1 MLFRTFAKIMSAIY
15 SKLSFCIFPALLAV
29 AVCVSCSPGTVS
41 PEVAAILSDTVIENP
56 YAALRPPAPDAGCA
70 PLKIRPVGAFGKVFN
85 DLNPDHL
92 VQAQGGGIV
101 PITDEISAWTGS
113 EGLAKVE
120 SNEYYQVDKL
130 THSYPYL
137 KDHARRALDEIGRR
151 FRDSLQ
157 ARGGGEYRLKITSL
171 LRTPLTVGKLRR
183 VNRNA
188 SAASAHQYATTFDIS
203 YSKFICD
210 DPSATRRRF
219 EDLKNLLAEV
229 IFAMRAEGKILV
241 KHERKQACFHITAT
255 TTDNN
260 PE

>member
-1 MLFRTFAKIMSAIY
+1 MNRNRLYHSIIIA
-15 SKLSFCIFPALLAV
+15 ALLLVQPA
-29 AVCVSCSPGTVS
+29 CSHSSGKVS
-41 PEVAAILSDTVIENP
+41 PEVAAILADTVVPNP
-56 YAALRPPAPDAGCA
+56 YAEPREPAPDAGCA

-85 DLNPDHL
+85 DLNPAHL
-92 VQAQGGGIV
+92 DEAIAGGIV
-101 PITDEISAWTGS
+101 PVTDEISAWTGS
-113 EGLAKVE
+113 EGLALVE
-120 SNEYYQVDKL
+120 SNQWYQVDKL

-137 KDHARRALDEIGRR
+137 KDHARQALDEIGRR

-157 ARGGGEYRLKITSL
+157 ARGGGEYRLKVTSL

-188 SAASAHQYATTFDIS
+188 SSASAHQYATTFDIS

-255 TTDNN
+255 A
-260 PE
+260 PEDTVENTQQ